1 MDIINTLPL
10 NAVQTIEH
18 RVLDTSAVKQKS

>member
-10 NAVQTIEH
+10 NAGQTIEQ
-18 RVLDTSAVKQKS
+18 RVLDTSAVKQQS

>member
-10 NAVQTIEH
+10 NAGQTIGQH
-18 RVLDTSAVKQKS
+18 VSDTSAVKQKS